1 MLRFVVCEKH
11 QVLDPSRVGL
21 CHGAVFFFFGD
32 GSDEGLNMLMGKS
45 RGKVKLNRGHEIIF
59 TCFLGGFAF

>member
-1 MLRFVVCEKH
+1 MKNTRFWIPAELGFVTE
-11 QVLDPSRVGL
+11 P
-21 CHGAVFFFFGD
+21 FFFFGD